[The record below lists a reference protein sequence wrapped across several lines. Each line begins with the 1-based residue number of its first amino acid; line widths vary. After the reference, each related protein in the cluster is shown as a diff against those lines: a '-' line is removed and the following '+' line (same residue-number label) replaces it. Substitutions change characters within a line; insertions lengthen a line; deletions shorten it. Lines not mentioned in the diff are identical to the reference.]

1 MKATY
6 QWIRELVPS
15 YTGDVVEMCRAF
27 TMSGTE
33 VEWWE
38 PCGDDDWVIEF
49 AVTSNRVDCNGV
61 IGLARELAA
70 VAGLDVVLPDVSL
83 VEEDADVNTLVSV
96 TVEDTRACP
105 RFTARVLRGARV
117 GPSPEWLVRRVE
129 AIGLRSVNNVV
140 DVTNYVMF
148 EANQPFHA
156 FDLPKIAGSHLIAR
170 RARAGEKLTA
180 INGKNYELK
189 PEDLVIADDSGPVG
203 IAGVMG
209 GLETEVGDT
218 TTDILLETACFEPL
232 GVRATARR
240 LNLHSDASFRFERG
254 VDGFETEWASR
265 RCAHLMAKVA
275 GGRWARGVIDANHM
289 EDDRSAISF
298 RPEQVKRITGIEIPF
313 ERCREI
319 FQSLRIEVEGEPPQ
333 SVTATPPTWRKDLA
347 REIDLVEEV
356 IRVHGLEDIPLETS
370 MRVALVLDS
379 HGTRVRDVVKRTLVA
394 SGFLESLT
402 TSFLP
407 EAEAQMCL
415 FASTE
420 PILIRNAMRKDENA
434 LRQSLVP
441 SLLGLR
447 KTNQDR
453 FNQNVRLAE
462 CTVVYL
468 NEEPGAIPR
477 HLPLVSGILDGDFR
491 SARGVVEALLEA
503 LRIDGVEFVDP
514 SGRHDRWFDP
524 TASAE
529 VRMADGAELGV
540 VGVPARALLDR
551 HELKVRPFVFELRLD
566 LLESA
571 ARLDPHYK
579 PVSKFPPVKRDLA
592 VIVDEQV
599 SWGRIES
606 VIGGLDLP
614 DLEALEFFDEYR
626 GRQIAKGK
634 KSLAFSLAYR
644 SFDRTLTSEE
654 VDASQSRLIRALE
667 ESLGAEV
674 RDSS

>member
-6 QWIRELVPS
+6 QWIRELVPD

-38 PCGDDDWVIEF
+38 PAGDDDWVIEF

-70 VAGLDVVLPDVSL
+70 VAGLEIMLPDVSFD
-83 VEEDADVNTLVSV
+83 EEDTDVNTLAAV
-96 TVEDTRACP
+96 TVEDTQACP

-117 GPSPEWLVRRVE
+117 GPSPDWLVRRIE

-148 EANQPFHA
+148 ESNQPFHA
-156 FDLPKIAGSHLIAR
+156 FDRPKIDGAHLIAR
-170 RARAGEKLTA
+170 KARPGETLTA
-180 INGKNYELK
+180 INAKTYELN
-189 PEDLVIADDSGPVG
+189 PEDLVIADENGPVG

-209 GLETEVGDT
+209 GLATEVGDA

-254 VDGFETEWASR
+254 VDGFQTEWASR

-275 GGRWARGVIDANHM
+275 GGRWAKGVIDVNHL
-289 EDDRSAISF
+289 EDDRPTICF
-298 RPEQVKRITGIEIPF
+298 RPEQVKRITGIEIPHA
-313 ERCREI
+313 RCREI
-319 FQSLRIEVEGEPPQ
+319 FEALRIEVAGEPPQ
-333 SVTATPPTWRKDLA
+333 VVTARPPTWRKDLT

-370 MRVALVLDS
+370 MRVSLVLDPHS
-379 HGTRVRDVVKRTLVA
+379 TRVRDVVKRTLIA
-394 SGFLESLT
+394 AGFLESLT

-407 EAEAQMCL
+407 EEEARMCL
-415 FASTE
+415 FAATE

-441 SLLGLR
+441 SLLSIR

-468 NEEPGAIPR
+468 NEKPGEIPR
-477 HLPLVSGILDGDFR
+477 HLPLVSAILDGDFR
-491 SARGVVEALLEA
+491 AARGVVEALVEA
-503 LRIDGVEFVDP
+503 LRIEGVAFTPINDKAAHWLAP
-514 SGRHDRWFDP
+514 
-524 TASAE
+524 
-529 VRMADGAELGV
+529 DGAAAVRLGDGTV
-540 VGVPARALLDR
+540 VGFVGFPAQALLDR
-551 HELKVRPFVFELRLD
+551 HELKVRPMVLELRLD
-566 LLESA
+566 LLERS
-571 ARLDPHYK
+571 ARLDPHYE
-579 PVSKFPPVKRDLA
+579 PLSKFPPVKRDLA
-592 VIVDEQV
+592 VILDA
-599 SWGRIES
+599 SLPWGRIETA
-606 VIGGLDLP
+606 IRALDLP

-626 GRQIAKGK
+626 GRQIAPGK
-634 KSLAFSLAYR
+634 KSLAFSLTYR
-644 SFDRTLTSEE
+644 AMDRTLTSEE
-654 VDASQSRLIRALE
+654 VDRSQSRLVAALE
-667 ESLGAEV
+667 EEFRAEV

>member
-6 QWIRELVPS
+6 QWIRELVPEYS
-15 YTGDVVEMCRAF
+15 GDVVEMCRAF

-33 VEWWE
+33 VEWWA

-61 IGLARELAA
+61 LGLARELAA
-70 VAGLDVVLPDVSL
+70 VAGLDVVLPDTSVL
-83 VEEDADVNTLVSV
+83 EDDTDVNTLAAV
-96 TVEDTRACP
+96 TVEDTAACP
-105 RFTARVLRGARV
+105 RGEARVLRGARV
-117 GPSPEWLVRRVE
+117 GPSPDWLVSRIE

-148 EANQPFHA
+148 ESNQPFHA
-156 FDLPKIAGSHLIAR
+156 FDLPKIAGARLIAR
-170 RARAGEKLTA
+170 KARAGETLTA
-180 INGKNYELK
+180 INGKDYELTVD
-189 PEDLVIADDSGPVG
+189 DLVIADEKGPVG

-209 GLETEVGDT
+209 GLATEVGDA

-254 VDGFETEWASR
+254 VDGFQTEWASR

-275 GGRWARGVIDANHM
+275 GGTFAKGVIDVNHLVD
-289 EDDRSAISF
+289 ERPTICF

-313 ERCREI
+313 GRCREI
-319 FQSLRIEVEGEPPQ
+319 FEGLEIEVTGTPPGT
-333 SVTATPPTWRKDLA
+333 VTAKPPTWRGDLT

-379 HGTRVRDVVKRTLVA
+379 HGARVRDVVKRTLVA

-402 TSFLP
+402 TSFLAEE
-407 EAEAQMCL
+407 EARMCL

-441 SLLGLR
+441 SMLGLR

-462 CTVVYL
+462 CSVVYI
-468 NEEPGAIPR
+468 NEKPGEIPR

-491 SARGVVEALLEA
+491 SARGVVEALAEA
-503 LRIDGVEFVDP
+503 LRIEGLEFAEPPGDH
-514 SGRHDRWFDP
+514 GDWLDAE
-524 TASAE
+524 ASAQ
-529 VRMADGAELGV
+529 VTLSGGAVLGF
-540 VGVPARALLDR
+540 VGVPAQGLLDR
-551 HELKVRPFVFELRLD
+551 HELKVRPLVFELRLD
-566 LLESA
+566 LLEQA
-571 ARLDPHYK
+571 ACLDPHYE

-592 VIVDEQV
+592 VIVDDGLP
-599 SWGRIES
+599 WGRIES
-606 VIGGLDLP
+606 VIQELNLP
-614 DLEALEFFDEYR
+614 DLEAVEFFDEYR

-644 SFDRTLTSEE
+644 AFDRTLTNED
-654 VDASQSRLIRALE
+654 VDASQARLISALE
-667 ESLGAEV
+667 QECGAEV